1 MTGLTRFA
9 SFWVEKGEIQ
19 APVDVMRFDE
29 TAYRV
34 LGENLIDLTH
44 EKELFPS
51 SGTYGARSTNSVRV
65 PGALV
70 DEFAFTL

>member
-1 MTGLTRFA
+1 
-9 SFWVEKGEIQ
+9 
-19 APVDVMRFDE
+19 MRFDE

-51 SGTYGARSTNSVRV
+51 SGTYESRSTNSVRV

-70 DEFAFTL
+70 EDFAFTL